1 MRSISAADRLRR
13 AEFHLSVEKPEQLP
27 PDDGAEVAFAGRS
40 NAGKSSALN
49 AIADQRGLARVSKTP
64 GRTRLINFFT
74 VEHGKSLVDLP
85 GYGYAAVSAETRAG
99 WDRLL
104 GSYLEQRHA
113 LRGVV
118 LIMDCRHPLTEH
130 DLTMLDFCA
139 EAGRPVHVLLSKADK
154 LSRSERMKTLRRVEG
169 DLAALSPNFS
179 VQLFSATSR
188 EGLETAQEQIADWL
202 GIEKTRAKKSP
213 GDKGRESGAF
223 K

>member
-27 PDDGAEVAFAGRS
+27 PDDGVEVAFAGRS

-104 GSYLEQRHA
+104 GIYLEQRES
-113 LRGVV
+113 LRGVI

-130 DLTMLDFCA
+130 DFAMLEFCA
-139 EAGRPVHVLLSKADK
+139 ETGRPVHVLLSKADK
-154 LSRSERMKTLRRVEG
+154 LSRNDRIKTLRRVERE
-169 DLAALSPNFS
+169 LAALSPDFS

-188 EGLETAQEQIADWL
+188 EGLEAAQDRIAEWL
-202 GIEKTRAKKSP
+202 GIEKSRPKKSP
-213 GDKGRESGAF
+213 GDKGRKSGAF